1 MSRVGRVR
9 MNVGGLLLSFLEEM
23 ITLMMTVLL
32 GINISGSCMPQELR
46 KGFGRGGGFVYYVYM
61 ENKDKL
67 SGGKYKYKCFNNRKY
82 YFSVE
87 LYSKCIL
94 LGLSQQ
100 SI

>member
-46 KGFGRGGGFVYYVYM
+46 KGFGRGGGFVY
-61 ENKDKL
+61 
-67 SGGKYKYKCFNNRKY
+67 
-82 YFSVE
+82 
-87 LYSKCIL
+87 
-94 LGLSQQ
+94 
-100 SI
+100 